1 MQDGQAPAD
10 RPRADASRRRRRL
23 LIVLGVVVLIAI
35 GIWLITKGGDDNSS
49 SSSSSG
55 VRSPEAVTPA
65 ELSEVAGEAKSPIYW
80 AGDQPGSTLE
90 LSETEGRTYVRYLT
104 EGAEPGDAR
113 PNFLT
118 VGSYQFADP
127 VAALEKLA
135 ENPGGVK
142 RTVPGGGIAFFNRE
156 RPQNVYLAYPDE
168 EVQIEVYDPDPTVAK
183 ELVTT
188 GQIVPVG

>member
-1 MQDGQAPAD
+1 MQDGQASED

-23 LIVLGVVVLIAI
+23 LIVLGIVVLIAI
-35 GIWLITKGGDDNSS
+35 GIWLITKGGGDSG

-65 ELSEVAGEAKSPIYW
+65 ELSEVAGESKTPIYW
-80 AGDQPGSTLE
+80 AGDQPESTIE

-142 RTVPGGGIAFFNRE
+142 RTVPGGGVAFFNHE

-168 EVQIEVYDPDPTVAK
+168 EVQIEVYDPDPKVAK
-183 ELVTT
+183 KIVTS